1 MDSRK
6 LQRTASHVR
15 KEGMGEHPLQW
26 LRADMWADYRRV
38 APADYNSEMS
48 EAELQ
53 HMIKNARE
61 TWARAHKDWTPEG
74 DGEIAPHACSERAQ
88 PDYHRRARVAW
99 CVPPS
104 PPSRCSQACG
114 CAAQPSF
121 KPVGSQ
127 HGQRCHQRAPRP
139 ARSRRLTS
147 ATARANKPASQARTM
162 TCLDQS
168 RTAQRSPSLA
178 PRKVSAS

>member
-74 DGEIAPHACSERAQ
+74 DGEIAPHACSEREPNQ
-88 PDYHRRARVAW
+88 IITG
-99 CVPPS
+99 VPELLGACPLLL
-104 PPSRCSQACG
+104 PP
-114 CAAQPSF
+114 AAH
-121 KPVGSQ
+121 KPVA
-127 HGQRCHQRAPRP
+127 APR
-139 ARSRRLTS
+139 SRVS
-147 ATARANKPASQARTM
+147 
-162 TCLDQS
+162 
-168 RTAQRSPSLA
+168 SPSGVST
-178 PRKVSAS
+178 VSAAISEPRVQQEAED